1 MPLLLFR
8 FYKIAQKGLK
18 TLQAVIKVVLNKTW
32 NRVTKVVLL
41 MDHCLNKKERP
52 QNRVLNFT
60 KKNKNNLLTKSL
72 LLK

>member
-41 MDHCLNKKERP
+41 MDHCLNKKER
-52 QNRVLNFT
+52 F
-60 KKNKNNLLTKSL
+60 
-72 LLK
+72 